1 MSSIIFFVIIIKH
14 IIAIINITLEFCTIR
29 MARFLT
35 ITVLIL
41 NILFPTGVMSSK
53 VLAQMITAAKSL
65 LAYIAHVCLFFCVD
79 SQVTLQLIWPSK
91 ALTTLMCAVILKKTK
106 QLNISKNKRI
116 VWKRCFILDNIP
128 AQIFLWH
135 FINSFP
141 KRVDAPEGE
150 YFEFRV
156 TGIIEWRQISK
167 PKKNPYGF
175 QENPKNPGPKITPKK
190 SHTKFPSVKNFRK
203 VFNDTTQNNNIT
215 NRMFE
220 FVYSSYH
227 GTTMYTYHKS
237 NQIVLN
243 TQKTPT

>member
-1 MSSIIFFVIIIKH
+1 
-14 IIAIINITLEFCTIR
+14 
-29 MARFLT
+29 
-35 ITVLIL
+35 
-41 NILFPTGVMSSK
+41 
-53 VLAQMITAAKSL
+53 
-65 LAYIAHVCLFFCVD
+65 
-79 SQVTLQLIWPSK
+79 
-91 ALTTLMCAVILKKTK
+91 MCAVILKKAK

-135 FINSFP
+135 FIHSFP
-141 KRVDAPEGE
+141 KRVDAPEGG
-150 YFEFRV
+150 YFEFQV
-156 TGIIEWRQISK
+156 TGIIEWGQISK
-167 PKKNPYGF
+167 PKEIPYSF

-190 SHTKFPSVKNFRK
+190 SHTKFPSVKNFQK
-203 VFNDTTQNNNIT
+203 VFNDTTQNKNIT

-227 GTTMYTYHKS
+227 GTTMYTYQKS